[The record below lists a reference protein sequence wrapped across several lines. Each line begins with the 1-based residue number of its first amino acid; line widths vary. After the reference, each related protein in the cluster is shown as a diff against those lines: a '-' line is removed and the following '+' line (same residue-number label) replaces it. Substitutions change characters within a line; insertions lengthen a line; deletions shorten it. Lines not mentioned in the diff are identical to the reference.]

1 MALAR
6 FRFPDSSPSYT
17 PEFPQGAALNHEPP
31 ALPLSYAGPYARF
44 YGMSAI
50 ADNDFKSIFALR
62 PYPFDSDDAR
72 RRSDRLARVGTV
84 QRQRPDLACR

>member
-44 YGMSAI
+44 YGIGPMADESVDANPVDMCDVFTLGEGSRLIAI
-50 ADNDFKSIFALR
+50 SSN
-62 PYPFDSDDAR
+62 SDDR
-72 RRSDRLARVGTV
+72 LRS
-84 QRQRPDLACR
+84 

>member
-31 ALPLSYAGPYARF
+31 ALPLSYAGPYTRF

-50 ADNDFKSIFALR
+50 ADNDFKSIFA
-62 PYPFDSDDAR
+62 
-72 RRSDRLARVGTV
+72 
-84 QRQRPDLACR
+84 